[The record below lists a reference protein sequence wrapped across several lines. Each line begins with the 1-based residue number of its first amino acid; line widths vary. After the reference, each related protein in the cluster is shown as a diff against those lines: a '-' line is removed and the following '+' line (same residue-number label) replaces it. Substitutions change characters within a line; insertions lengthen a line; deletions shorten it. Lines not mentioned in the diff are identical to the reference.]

1 MERAIN
7 QRKAK
12 VLVRDYLRETGRRGV
27 TSLLRD
33 IRKFTGSAVFTQR
46 TFEKWLAEQDRQLN
60 HHNWT
65 ILLSFI
71 QSDQFKSHVPYIN
84 EGSTEARLKQVAE
97 GFVALYGAAKH
108 PQGMHILPSQIN
120 AQGKEAV
127 QLLAGNWENVPNQ
140 AYRDVPRTLC
150 KMQPILDERYAKFAY
165 IALFRSKQI
174 SATGLVIY
182 LNSDEREDADYCHN
196 FVLQLWRRRDPE
208 SDSKMPGALIH
219 LKMKKNQPE
228 FAVSKIINSYFYKE
242 PDPVGAR
249 GDVLYALERGLET
262 ARLKKTG
269 SYAEITKLKWALD
282 ITENNAVILKKA
294 KTPIREEEEIIDQLL
309 EDVLP
314 HGYAEA

>member
-7 QRKAK
+7 QKKAK
-12 VLVRDYLRETGRRGV
+12 VLVRDYLRETGRKGV
-27 TSLLRD
+27 TSLVRD
-33 IRKFTGSAVFTQR
+33 IRKFTGHAVFTQR
-46 TFEKWLAEQDRQLN
+46 TFEKWLAERERQLN
-60 HHNWT
+60 DHNWA

-84 EGSTEARLKQVAE
+84 EGSAEARLKQVAA
-97 GFVALYGAAKH
+97 GFIALYGAAKH
-108 PQGMHILPSQIN
+108 PEGMHILPSDIHE
-120 AQGKEAV
+120 QGKEAV
-127 QLLAGNWENVPNQ
+127 QLLLGNWENAPNQ
-140 AYRDVPRTLC
+140 GEHDVPRTIC
-150 KMQPILDERYAKFAY
+150 KMEPIAGERYAKFAY

-182 LNSDEREDADYCHN
+182 LNSDEREDAKYCHN

-208 SDSKMPGALIH
+208 SDSKMPGALIY
-219 LKMKKNQPE
+219 LKMAKNQPE
-228 FAVSKIINSYFYKE
+228 FAISKLINSYFYKQ

-249 GDVLYALERGLET
+249 GDLLYALEPGIET

-269 SYAEITKLKWALD
+269 SYAELTKFKWAMD
-282 ITENNAVILKKA
+282 ITENNAVILKKV
-294 KTPIREEEEIIDQLL
+294 KVPLPEENEIIDHLL